1 MFLGPVRGV
10 RSKGK
15 RCEEGERS
23 EEVRERRN
31 ESALNLD
38 NKPHSIQGRGRLK
51 RGGKRGRGGMVGT
64 IRQGFRTS

>member
-10 RSKGK
+10 RSKGE
-15 RCEEGERS
+15 RCEEGERI
-23 EEVRERRN
+23 EEVREKTERECIELGPR
-31 ESALNLD
+31 A
-38 NKPHSIQGRGRLK
+38 HSIQGRGRLK

>member
-15 RCEEGERS
+15 RCEEGERI

-38 NKPHSIQGRGRLK
+38 HELTLYKDEED
-51 RGGKRGRGGMVGT
+51 
-64 IRQGFRTS
+64 

>member
-1 MFLGPVRGV
+1 MVLGPGRGV

-15 RCEEGERS
+15 RGEEGERI

-38 NKPHSIQGRGRLK
+38 HELTLYKDEED
-51 RGGKRGRGGMVGT
+51 
-64 IRQGFRTS
+64 